1 MNVEKWAQINTDLTG
16 KPYNLCALISKQM
29 KQRINLLIAFSIVA
43 LLVLTTVQCYLVKT
57 TYDYKV
63 AQFHTQIKNEIAQIT
78 NNYSDID
85 SVLVAKKEAL
95 YKKLSENYI
104 LGKNS
109 KLDIKTGILK
119 NEFRDALTQKL
130 QRKFE
135 RDLPNFKI
143 DFAIVLNK
151 FILYKNTQTTDTI
164 FSEEPFIQNKL
175 YGNLTS
181 LNHSFLVRNYV
192 GTTNGTFENQ
202 NYSLLTEDS
211 MYVSVIDWETIILR
225 RMTFI
230 LILSLLSIVTIIS
243 LFIIA
248 IKALIKQKKVSD
260 VKTDFINN
268 ITHELKTPL
277 ATLGISTKI
286 LEQKNIRD
294 NDENFNS
301 IVSTISRQNNRLQNL
316 IDQVMA
322 NSLAE
327 NEIELQKEKIETE
340 DFLLSILNDFKITF
354 PKIDI
359 LTDFQTQ
366 KTVLVMDKFHLTTA
380 FLNVLENA
388 VKYGS
393 NTIMIKTR
401 IIENQFSISIEDNG
415 IGIAKNKQSLLFEK
429 FYRVEQG
436 NLHNTKGL
444 GLGLYYVDQIIK
456 AHQGSIAVMSDLGK
470 GAVFT
475 MMFKV

>member
-1 MNVEKWAQINTDLTG
+1 MKNKINPCKSASSASHKKL
-16 KPYNLCALISKQM
+16 M

-43 LLVLTTVQCYLVKT
+43 LIVLSTVQCYLVKT
-57 TYDYKV
+57 TYDFKV
-63 AQFHTQIKNEIAQIT
+63 AQFHTEIKNEIAQIS

-85 SVLVAKKEAL
+85 SVIVSKKEAL
-95 YKKLSENYI
+95 YKQLSENY
-104 LGKNS
+104 LQGKTN
-109 KLDIKTGILK
+109 KIDIKKAILES
-119 NEFRDALTQKL
+119 EFSDALTQKIK
-130 QRKFE
+130 RKFE
-135 RDLPNFKI
+135 RDLPNLKI

-151 FILYKNTQTTDTI
+151 YILYKNAKKADTI
-164 FSEEPFIQNKL
+164 FSEKPFIQNKL
-175 YGNLTS
+175 YGNLAS
-181 LNHSFLVRNYV
+181 LNHAFLVRNYV

-202 NYSLLTEDS
+202 DYKLLTEDS
-211 MYVSVIDWETIILR
+211 MYVSVIDWEMIILR
-225 RMTFI
+225 RMTLV
-230 LILSLLSIVTIIS
+230 LILSLLSILTLIT
-243 LFIIA
+243 LFVIA

-294 NDENFNS
+294 NDENFNA
-301 IVSTISRQNNRLQNL
+301 IVNTISRQNNRLQNL

-340 DFLLSILNDFKITF
+340 DFLLSIVNDFKITF
-354 PKIDI
+354 PKIN
-359 LTDFQTQ
+359 LKTDFQTQ
-366 KTVLVMDKFHLTTA
+366 KTILVLDKFHLTTA

-393 NTIMIKTR
+393 KTITIKTR
-401 IIENQFSISIEDNG
+401 IIENQFSISIEDDG
-415 IGIAKNKQSLLFEK
+415 IGIEKNKQSLLFDK
-429 FYRVEQG
+429 FYRVQQG

-456 AHQGSIAVMSDLGK
+456 AHQGSVNVVSDLGK
-470 GAVFT
+470 GTQFT
-475 MMFKV
+475 ILLKV

>member
-1 MNVEKWAQINTDLTG
+1 
-16 KPYNLCALISKQM
+16 M
-29 KQRINLLIAFSIVA
+29 KQRINLLIAFSVVA
-43 LLVLTTVQCYLVKT
+43 LIILSAVQCYLVKT

-63 AQFHTQIKNEIAQIT
+63 AQFHTEIKNEIAQIS

-85 SVLVAKKEAL
+85 AVIVAKKEAL
-95 YKKLSENYI
+95 YKQLTENYVQRKKSKAAVKESI
-104 LGKNS
+104 LS
-109 KLDIKTGILK
+109 
-119 NEFRDALTQKL
+119 NESRDALTLKI

-135 RDLPNFKI
+135 REMPNIRI

-151 FILYKNTQTTDTI
+151 FVLYQNNKKADTI
-164 FSEEPFIQNKL
+164 FSQKPLIQNKL
-175 YGNLTS
+175 YGNLAS
-181 LNHSFLVRNYV
+181 LNHAFLVRNYV

-202 NYSLLTEDS
+202 EYKLLTEDS
-211 MYVSVIDWETIILR
+211 MYISVIDWEMIILR
-225 RMTFI
+225 RMAVVLT
-230 LILSLLSIVTIIS
+230 LSLLSVFTLIT

-268 ITHELKTPL
+268 ITHELKSPL

-294 NDENFNS
+294 NDENFHA
-301 IVSTISRQNNRLQNL
+301 IVNTISRQNNRLQSL
-316 IDQVMA
+316 IDQVLA

-327 NEIELQKEKIETE
+327 NEIELQKEKINTET
-340 DFLLSILNDFKITF
+340 FLLSIVEDFKIGY
-354 PKIDI
+354 PKITI
-359 LTDFQTQ
+359 ETDFQTQ
-366 KTVLVMDKFHLTTA
+366 KTVLVLDKFHLTTA
-380 FLNVLENA
+380 ILNVLENA

-393 NTIMIKTR
+393 SNISVKTR
-401 IIENQFSISIEDNG
+401 KYLDQFALSIEDDG
-415 IGIAKNKQSLLFEK
+415 IGISKNKQALLFEK

-436 NLHNTKGL
+436 NIHNAKGL

-475 MMFKV
+475 IMFKV

>member
-1 MNVEKWAQINTDLTG
+1 
-16 KPYNLCALISKQM
+16 M
-29 KQRINLLIAFSIVA
+29 KQKINLLIAFSIVA
-43 LLVLTTVQCYLVKT
+43 LIVLMTVQCYLVKT

-78 NNYSDID
+78 NDYSDID
-85 SVLVAKKEAL
+85 SVLVSKKEAL
-95 YKKLSENYI
+95 YKSLSENYMK
-104 LGKNS
+104 GKNT
-109 KLDIKTGILK
+109 KLNVKNGVLK
-119 NEFRDALTQKL
+119 NDFQSALTKEI
-130 QRKFE
+130 QRRFE

-151 FILYKNTQTTDTI
+151 FILYKSTQRVDTI
-164 FSEEPFIQNKL
+164 FSEKPFIKNKL
-175 YGNLTS
+175 YGNLAS
-181 LNHSFLVRNYV
+181 LNHAFLVRNYV

-202 NYSLLTEDS
+202 EYQLLTEDS
-211 MYVSVIDWETIILR
+211 MYVSVIDWEIIILR
-225 RMTFI
+225 RMTII
-230 LILSLLSIVTIIS
+230 LILSLISITTLIS

-248 IKALIKQKKVSD
+248 IKGLIKQKKVSD

-294 NDENFNS
+294 NDENFNA
-301 IVSTISRQNNRLQNL
+301 IVNTISRQNNRLQNL

-327 NEIELQKEKIETE
+327 NEIELQKEKIEIE
-340 DFLLSILNDFKITF
+340 NFMISIINDFKITF
-354 PKIDI
+354 PKII
-359 LTDFQTQ
+359 LKTDFQTE
-366 KTVLVMDKFHLTTA
+366 KTILILDKFHLTTA

-393 NTIMIKTR
+393 NTITVKTK
-401 IIENQFSISIEDNG
+401 IVENQFSISIEDDG

-444 GLGLYYVDQIIK
+444 GLGLYYVNQIVK
-456 AHQGSIAVMSDLGK
+456 AHQGSISVISDLGK
-470 GAVFT
+470 GTQFT
-475 MMFKV
+475 ILLKV

>member
-1 MNVEKWAQINTDLTG
+1 
-16 KPYNLCALISKQM
+16 M
-29 KQRINLLIAFSIVA
+29 KQRINLLIVFSIVA
-43 LLVLTTVQCYLVKT
+43 LNVLSTVQCYLVKT

-63 AQFHTQIKNEIAQIT
+63 AQFHTEIKNAIAKIT

-85 SVLVAKKEAL
+85 SALVAKKEAL
-95 YKKLSENYI
+95 YKGMADQYIQGKKTKFEVNKSIVENDF
-104 LGKNS
+104 K
-109 KLDIKTGILK
+109 
-119 NEFRDALTQKL
+119 DALTLKIQ
-130 QRKFE
+130 QKFE
-135 RDLPNFKI
+135 RELPTLKI

-151 FILYKNTQTTDTI
+151 FILYKNTKKTDTI
-164 FSEEPFIQNKL
+164 FAERPSIQNKL
-175 YGNLTS
+175 YGNLVS

-192 GTTNGTFENQ
+192 GTTNGSYQNQ
-202 NYSLLTEDS
+202 EYKLLSEDS
-211 MYVSVIDWETIILR
+211 MYVAVIDWEMIILR

-230 LILSLLSIVTIIS
+230 LVLSLLSIATLIT

-248 IKALIKQKKVSD
+248 IIALIKQKKVSD

-294 NDENFNS
+294 NDANFAA
-301 IVSTISRQNNRLQNL
+301 IVNTISRQNNRLQHL

-327 NEIELQKEKIETE
+327 NEIELQKEKIVSEE
-340 DFLLSILNDFKITF
+340 FLLSIIEDFKIGN
-354 PKIDI
+354 PKITI
-359 LTDFQTQ
+359 QTDFQTQ
-366 KTVLVMDKFHLTTA
+366 KTMLVFDQFHLTTA
-380 FLNVLENA
+380 ILNVLENA

-393 NTIMIKTR
+393 NEICVTTKNTQ
-401 IIENQFSISIEDNG
+401 NQFSIEIKDNG
-415 IGIAKNKQSLLFEK
+415 IGISKNKQPLLFEK

-436 NLHNTKGL
+436 NLHTTKGL
-444 GLGLYYVDQIIK
+444 GLGLYYVNQIVK

-475 MMFKV
+475 LIFKI

>member
-1 MNVEKWAQINTDLTG
+1 MRQQIT
-16 KPYNLCALISKQM
+16 M

-43 LLVLTTVQCYLVKT
+43 LIVLSTVQCYLVKT

-63 AQFHTQIKNEIAQIT
+63 AQFHTEIKNEIAQIS

-85 SVLVAKKEAL
+85 SAIVSKKEAL
-95 YKKLSENYI
+95 YKQLSENYI
-104 LGKNS
+104 QGKNT
-109 KLDIKTGILK
+109 KFEIKNYVLE
-119 NEFRDALTQKL
+119 NEYRDALTQKI

-135 RDLPNFKI
+135 RELPDLKI

-151 FILYKNTQTTDTI
+151 FILYQNTKKADTI
-164 FSEEPFIQNKL
+164 FSEKPFIRNKL
-175 YGNLTS
+175 YGNLIS
-181 LNHSFLVRNYV
+181 LNHAFLVRNYV
-192 GTTNGTFENQ
+192 GTTNGTYANQ
-202 NYSLLTEDS
+202 DYKLLTEDS
-211 MYVSVIDWETIILR
+211 MYVSVIDWEMIILR

-230 LILSLLSIVTIIS
+230 LILSLFSILTLIT
-243 LFIIA
+243 LFVIA

-301 IVSTISRQNNRLQNL
+301 IVNTISRQNNRLQSL

-340 DFLLSILNDFKITF
+340 DFLLSIIKDFKITF
-354 PKIDI
+354 PKIN
-359 LTDFQTQ
+359 LQTDFQTQ
-366 KTVLVMDKFHLTTA
+366 KTILVLDKFHLTTA

-393 NTIMIKTR
+393 NTITIKTR
-401 IIENQFSISIEDNG
+401 IVQNQFSISVEDDG
-415 IGIAKNKQSLLFEK
+415 IGIEKNKQSLLFEK

-456 AHQGSIAVMSDLGK
+456 AHQGSVSVVSDLGK
-470 GAVFT
+470 GTQFT
-475 MMFKV
+475 ILLKV

>member
-1 MNVEKWAQINTDLTG
+1 
-16 KPYNLCALISKQM
+16 M
-29 KQRINLLIAFSIVA
+29 KQRINLLIAFSVVA
-43 LLVLTTVQCYLVKT
+43 LIVLSTVQCYLVKT
-57 TYDYKV
+57 AYDYKV
-63 AQFHTQIKNEIAQIT
+63 AQFHTEIKNEIAQIS

-85 SVLVAKKEAL
+85 SVIVSKKETL
-95 YKKLSENYI
+95 YKQLSENYI
-104 LGKNS
+104 QGKKN
-109 KLDIKTGILK
+109 KIDIKKGVLE
-119 NEFRDALTQKL
+119 NEFSDALTQKIK
-130 QRKFE
+130 RKFE

-151 FILYKNTQTTDTI
+151 FILYKNTKKADTI
-164 FSEEPFIQNKL
+164 FSEKPFIQNKL
-175 YGNLTS
+175 YGNLAS
-181 LNHSFLVRNYV
+181 LNHAFLVRNYV

-202 NYSLLTEDS
+202 DYKLLTEDS
-211 MYVSVIDWETIILR
+211 MYVSVIDWEMIILR

-230 LILSLLSIVTIIS
+230 LILSLLSILTLIM
-243 LFIIA
+243 LFIVA

-286 LEQKNIRD
+286 LEQKNIRE
-294 NDENFNS
+294 NDKNFNA
-301 IVSTISRQNNRLQNL
+301 IVNTISRQNNRLQNL

-327 NEIELQKEKIETE
+327 NEIELQKEKINTE
-340 DFLLSILNDFKITF
+340 AFLFSIIEDFKIGN
-354 PKIDI
+354 PKIN
-359 LTDFQTQ
+359 LKTDFQTQ
-366 KTVLVMDKFHLTTA
+366 KTILILDKFHLTTA

-393 NTIMIKTR
+393 KTITIKTR
-401 IIENQFSISIEDNG
+401 IIENQFSISIEDDG
-415 IGIAKNKQSLLFEK
+415 IGIEKNKQSLLFEK
-429 FYRVEQG
+429 FYRVQQG

-456 AHQGSIAVMSDLGK
+456 AHQGSVNVVSDLGK
-470 GAVFT
+470 GTLFT
-475 MMFKV
+475 ILLKV

>member
-1 MNVEKWAQINTDLTG
+1 
-16 KPYNLCALISKQM
+16 M
-29 KQRINLLIAFSIVA
+29 KQRINLLIAFSVVA
-43 LLVLTTVQCYLVKT
+43 LLVLTAVQCYLVKT
-57 TYDYKV
+57 AYDYKV
-63 AQFHTQIKNEIAQIT
+63 AEFHAQIKNEIAQIT

-95 YKKLSENYI
+95 YKELSEKYI
-104 LGKNS
+104 QGKNS
-109 KLDIKTGILK
+109 KNDIKKGILA
-119 NEFRDALTQKL
+119 NEYHDLLTQKI

-135 RDLPNFKI
+135 RDLPYFKI

-151 FILYKNTQTTDTI
+151 FILYKNEKKADTI
-164 FSEEPFIQNKL
+164 FSEKPFIQNKL
-175 YGNLTS
+175 YGNLAS
-181 LNHSFLVRNYV
+181 LNHAFLVRNYV

-202 NYSLLTEDS
+202 DYNLLTEDS
-211 MYVSVIDWETIILR
+211 MYVSVIDWEMIILR
-225 RMTFI
+225 RMIFI
-230 LILSLLSIVTIIS
+230 LILSLFSIATLIS

-286 LEQKNIRD
+286 LQQKNIRE

-322 NSLAE
+322 NSLEE
-327 NEIELQKEKIETE
+327 NELELQKEKIQTE
-340 DFLLSILNDFKITF
+340 DFLLSIVSDFKITF

-359 LTDFQTQ
+359 KTDFQTQ
-366 KTVLVMDKFHLTTA
+366 KTILALDKFHLTTA

-393 NTIMIKTR
+393 NKITVKTR
-401 IIENQFSISIEDNG
+401 IVENQLSISFEDDG
-415 IGIAKNKQSLLFEK
+415 IGIAKNKQSFLFEK

-444 GLGLYYVDQIIK
+444 GLGLYYVDQIVK
-456 AHQGSIAVMSDLGK
+456 AHQGSIAVISDLGK

-475 MMFKV
+475 IMFKV

>member
-1 MNVEKWAQINTDLTG
+1 
-16 KPYNLCALISKQM
+16 M
-29 KQRINLLIAFSIVA
+29 KRRINLLIAFSAAA
-43 LLVLTTVQCYLVKT
+43 LIVLTTVQCYLVKT
-57 TYDYKV
+57 AYDYKV
-63 AQFHTQIKNEIAQIT
+63 AQFHTQIKNEIARIT

-85 SVLVAKKEAL
+85 SALVSKKEIL
-95 YKKLSENYI
+95 YKTLSENYFQ
-104 LGKNS
+104 GKKT
-109 KLDIKTGILK
+109 KLDLKNGVLK
-119 NEFRDALTQKL
+119 NEYQSSITEQLR
-130 QRKFE
+130 RKFE
-135 RDLPNFKI
+135 RDLPSFKI

-151 FILYKNTQTTDTI
+151 FILYKNTQKADTI
-164 FSEEPFIQNKL
+164 FSEKPFIQNKL
-175 YGNLTS
+175 YGNLAS
-181 LNHSFLVRNYV
+181 LNHAFLVRSYV

-202 NYSLLTEDS
+202 EYKLLTEDS
-211 MYVSVIDWETIILR
+211 MYVSVIDWEMIILR

-230 LILSLLSIVTIIS
+230 LILSLLSIATLIS
-243 LFIIA
+243 LFVIA

-286 LEQKNIRD
+286 LEQKNIRE
-294 NDENFNS
+294 NDENFNA
-301 IVSTISRQNNRLQNL
+301 IVNTISRQNNRLQNL

-327 NEIELQKEKIETE
+327 NEIELKKEKIEAE
-340 DFLLSILNDFKITF
+340 DFLLSIVNDFKLAF

-359 LTDFQTQ
+359 
-366 KTVLVMDKFHLTTA
+366 KTNFKTSNTILVLDKFHVTTA

-393 NTIMIKTR
+393 NTITITTK
-401 IIENQFSISIEDNG
+401 IIEKQFSISFEDNG
-415 IGIAKNKQSLLFEK
+415 IGIAKNKQALLFEK

-444 GLGLYYVDQIIK
+444 GLGLYYVDQIVK
-456 AHQGSIAVMSDLGK
+456 AHQGSVNVISDLGK
-470 GAVFT
+470 GAQFT
-475 MMFKV
+475 ILLKV